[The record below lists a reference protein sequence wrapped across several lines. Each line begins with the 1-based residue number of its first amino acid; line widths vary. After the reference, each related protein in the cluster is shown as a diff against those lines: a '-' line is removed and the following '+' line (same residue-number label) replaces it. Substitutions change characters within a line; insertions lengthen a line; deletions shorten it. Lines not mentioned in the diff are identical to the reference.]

1 MHRLD
6 IHMIWLFYLVCV
18 LHYER
23 DPQKGKTP
31 RCRFFRVILDDA
43 ARGSRLR
50 VPQRSSGSPRSP
62 LIASPE
68 VPAPALASPNG
79 PFDRPPAFCQTRAS
93 PLHLVRRLD
102 ARFQALEQRRTA
114 DRRREPLAREPSRL
128 VTMAHTRLII
138 RAVAGLGHRR
148 PVRRGRLPLLRL
160 ERWARECSVR
170 MQEEDG
176 LCREFFCFAASVKTD
191 LPPPC

>member
-1 MHRLD
+1 
-6 IHMIWLFYLVCV
+6 MIWLFYLVCV

-114 DRRREPLAREPSRL
+114 DRRRQPLAREPSRL
-128 VTMAHTRLII
+128 VTMAHTILMITGCRRSRSPPTRPPREATASPS
-138 RAVAGLGHRR
+138 RAVGSRVLCQDARR
-148 PVRRGRLPLLRL
+148 
-160 ERWARECSVR
+160 RWTLS
-170 MQEEDG
+170 
-176 LCREFFCFAASVKTD
+176 
-191 LPPPC
+191 